1 MCYAD
6 RARCLLSF
14 HHSGSKEEW
23 GKGRG
28 DRQNGI
34 ETAIAS
40 SATPDSRI
48 SIRVA
53 PSHVHVI
60 STRYSYVRA
69 RQKEVKAKERKN
81 TSYRS
86 SRIKSN

>member
-1 MCYAD
+1 MRIVLDAFY
-6 RARCLLSF
+6 RSTTPVRKK
-14 HHSGSKEEW
+14 SG
-23 GKGRG
+23 GRG
-28 DRQNGI
+28 GGRQNGI

-81 TSYRS
+81 TSHLE
-86 SRIKSN
+86 

>member
-23 GKGRG
+23 GKGG
-28 DRQNGI
+28 GRQNGI

-40 SATPDSRI
+40 NATPDSRI
-48 SIRVA
+48 SIGVA